1 MPLPQKKKSTSL
13 EGIGMNP
20 RVVVV
25 WALAAF
31 GMFFIVTAW
40 SQEGMQVVSSEAFI
54 KAQRPEAVFSHDAH
68 NEKAR
73 IENCSQCHHVYEDGK
88 LVEDQS
94 SEDRRC
100 SDCHGLEDA
109 GRQPGLMKAFHL
121 NCKGCHQE
129 QNKGPVMCGEC
140 HVRR

>member
-1 MPLPQKKKSTSL
+1 
-13 EGIGMNP
+13 MNP
-20 RVVVV
+20 RVVIV
-25 WALAAF
+25 WVLAAF

-40 SQEGMQVVSSEAFI
+40 SQEDMQAVSSEAFI
-54 KAQRPEAVFSHDAH
+54 KAQRPEAVFPHDAH

-73 IENCSQCHHVYEDGK
+73 IENCNQCHHVYEDGK
-88 LVEDQS
+88 LVEDES

-129 QNKGPVMCGEC
+129 QKKGPVICGEC

>member
-1 MPLPQKKKSTSL
+1 
-13 EGIGMNP
+13 MNP
-20 RVVVV
+20 RAVVV
-25 WALAAF
+25 WVLVAWGTIL
-31 GMFFIVTAW
+31 GVTAW
-40 SQEGMQVVSSEAFI
+40 SQEDMKEVSSDAFSTP
-54 KAQRPEAVFSHDAH
+54 QRPAAVFPHESH
-68 NEKAR
+68 NEKAK
-73 IENCSQCHHVYEDGK
+73 IENCNACHHVYAAGK
-88 LVEDQS
+88 LVEDES

-129 QNKGPVMCGEC
+129 QQKGPVMCGEC

>member
-1 MPLPQKKKSTSL
+1 
-13 EGIGMNP
+13 MNP
-20 RVVVV
+20 RAVVIWTLV
-25 WALAAF
+25 AF
-31 GMFFIVTAW
+31 GTVFLVNAR
-40 SQEGMQVVSSEAFI
+40 SQEDMKVVSSDAFTRS
-54 KAQRPEAVFSHDAH
+54 QRPAAVFPHDAH
-68 NEKAR
+68 NEKAS
-73 IENCSQCHHVYEDGK
+73 IENCNQCHHVYEEGK
-88 LVEDQS
+88 LVEDES

-129 QNKGPVMCGEC
+129 QKKGPVMCGEC

>member
-1 MPLPQKKKSTSL
+1 MKAVSPDVFTS
-13 EGIGMNP
+13 P
-20 RVVVV
+20 
-25 WALAAF
+25 
-31 GMFFIVTAW
+31 
-40 SQEGMQVVSSEAFI
+40 
-54 KAQRPEAVFSHDAH
+54 QRPAAVVSHDAH

-73 IENCSQCHHVYEDGK
+73 IETCNQCHHVYEDGK
-88 LVEDQS
+88 LVEDES

-100 SDCHGLEDA
+100 SDCHAEDDA

-129 QNKGPVMCGEC
+129 QKKGPVMCGEC